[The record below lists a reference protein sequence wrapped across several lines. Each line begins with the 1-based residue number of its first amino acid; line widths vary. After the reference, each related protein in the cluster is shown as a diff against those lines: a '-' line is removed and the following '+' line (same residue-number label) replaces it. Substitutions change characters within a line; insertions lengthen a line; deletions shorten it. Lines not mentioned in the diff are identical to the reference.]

1 MESHLA
7 NRLLRSHKR
16 SSAARTFAVV
26 AFDECKECRRLWN
39 GDDRSKGQWI
49 AMSVMTVRDSTDGM
63 AKYFDGRLRNVLV
76 VVGCACLAEILQVP
90 WDLLASF
97 DVQFR
102 ANASELAESDK
113 RCIGSATS
121 SAKHRIIGF
130 WRLRHDVPNVFVD
143 DTVHRTVER
152 LAGLTLEDPSP
163 SA

>member
-1 MESHLA
+1 M
-7 NRLLRSHKR
+7 
-16 SSAARTFAVV
+16 

-39 GDDRSKGQWI
+39 GHDGSKRQWI
-49 AMSVMTVRDSTDGM
+49 TVCVMTVRDSADGM

-76 VVGCACLAEILQVP
+76 IVGRARLAEILQVP

-102 ANASELAESDK
+102 TNASELAESDK
-113 RCIGSATS
+113 RCIGPTTS

-143 DTVHRTVER
+143 DSVHRTVER
-152 LAGLTLEDPSP
+152 LASLDSPKINPSP